1 VVDIREA
8 ARLDK
13 LPQLLQALRGSL
25 KTTVLFPEADEDA
38 LVRRRP
44 GFQPL

>member
-1 VVDIREA
+1 MVDSREG
-8 ARLDK
+8 ARLDR

-25 KTTVLFPEADEDA
+25 KTTVLFLEADEDP